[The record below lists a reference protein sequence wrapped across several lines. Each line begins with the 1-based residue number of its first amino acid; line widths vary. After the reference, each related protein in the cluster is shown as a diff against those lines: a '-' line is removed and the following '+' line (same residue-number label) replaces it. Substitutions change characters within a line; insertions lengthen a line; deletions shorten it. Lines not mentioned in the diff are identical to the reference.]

1 MSVENDKLLVHE
13 RNNKSDS
20 IETGR
25 IVNNL
30 LALGDQKHCLHI
42 MLFQFLTLKLY
53 RYCLIG

>member
-1 MSVENDKLLVHE
+1 MIENDKLLVHE
-13 RNNKSDS
+13 RNNKSDF

-30 LALGDQKHCLHI
+30 LALGDQRNGLHI
-42 MLFQFLTLKLY
+42 MLFQLLTLKIY

>member
-1 MSVENDKLLVHE
+1 MFENDKLLVHE
-13 RNNKSDS
+13 RNNKSDF

-30 LALGDQKHCLHI
+30 LALGDQRNGLHI
-42 MLFQFLTLKLY
+42 MLFQLLTLKIY